1 MSKRSGGRLIRSRKP
16 LSGIYKMNGTAI
28 EIARQVLEL
37 EIQGINRVL
46 EGLDE
51 RFERCVDML
60 YSIRGRIIITGVG
73 KSGLIG
79 RKIAA
84 TLTSTG
90 SPAIFVHP
98 VEGLHG
104 DVGIVG
110 RDDALIA
117 ISNSG
122 ETTEIT
128 SLVATIRNFG
138 VKVVAMTG
146 VMSSTLAK
154 MAQVTLDC
162 RVDREACPL
171 NMAPTASTT
180 ASLALG
186 DALAIALM
194 VRRGFNRE
202 DFLRSHPAG
211 TLGERLN
218 LKVKDMM
225 LDRRSAPQV
234 GSGAK
239 INEILKSINEQNL
252 GFTLVVSDDRLLG
265 IITDGDLRRAMEL
278 EDGLFSRPAE
288 DLMTQQP
295 LTIDPDRK
303 AAEALEVMESKLI
316 TALPV
321 TRNDVLLG
329 VIHLHDLLGRG
340 QIRFTN

>member
-1 MSKRSGGRLIRSRKP
+1 
-16 LSGIYKMNGTAI
+16 MNGTSL
-28 EIARQVLEL
+28 EIARQVLDL
-37 EIQGINRVL
+37 ETQGIRTVKDA
-46 EGLDE
+46 LDE
-51 RFERCVDML
+51 RFESCIDLL

-104 DVGIVG
+104 DLGIVG
-110 RDDALIA
+110 RDDVLVA

-128 SLVATIRNFG
+128 SLAATIRKLG
-138 VKVVAMTG
+138 VKVIAMTG

-162 RVDREACPL
+162 RVEREACPL

-180 ASLALG
+180 AVLALG

-202 DFLRSHPAG
+202 DFLRSHPG
-211 TLGERLN
+211 GSLGERLN

-234 GSGAK
+234 EPESTMD
-239 INEILKSINEQNL
+239 EVLESINEKNL
-252 GFTLVVSDDRLLG
+252 GFTLVVSDDNLLG
-265 IITDGDLRRAMEL
+265 IITDGDLRRALQIQE
-278 EDGLFSRPAE
+278 GLFSRQAKN
-288 DLMTQQP
+288 LMTQNP
-295 LTIDPDRK
+295 LTIDPERK
-303 AAEALEVMESKLI
+303 AAEALEVMEHKLI

-321 TRNDVLLG
+321 IQNGSLMG

-340 QIRFTN
+340 QIRFTS

>member
-1 MSKRSGGRLIRSRKP
+1 MK
-16 LSGIYKMNGTAI
+16 GTALD
-28 EIARQVLEL
+28 IARQVLEL
-37 EIQGINRVL
+37 EIQGIQNVL
-46 EGLDE
+46 NGLDE
-51 RFERCVDML
+51 RFEKCVDLL

-128 SLVATIRNFG
+128 SLAATIRKLG
-138 VKVVAMTG
+138 VKVIAMTG
-146 VMSSTLAK
+146 IASSTLAK

-162 RVDREACPL
+162 SVIREACPL

-194 VRRGFNRE
+194 VRRGFNRD

-211 TLGERLN
+211 SLGERLN
-218 LKVKDMM
+218 LKVRDIM
-225 LDRRSAPQV
+225 LDRRSSPKV
-234 GSGAK
+234 GPDAK
-239 INEILKSINEQNL
+239 IEEVLTSVNETNL
-252 GFTLVVSDDRLLG
+252 GFTLVVLKTELLG
-265 IITDGDLRRAMEL
+265 IITDGDLRRAMEQQ
-278 EDGLFSRPAE
+278 ETLFTSKAE
-288 DLMTQQP
+288 NLMTRNP
-295 LTIDPDRK
+295 LTITPDRK
-303 AAEALEVMESKLI
+303 AAEALEVMENKLI

-321 TRNDVLLG
+321 IDNHELLG

-340 QIRFTN
+340 QIRFTH

>member
-1 MSKRSGGRLIRSRKP
+1 
-16 LSGIYKMNGTAI
+16 MNGTSL
-28 EIARQVLEL
+28 EIAIQVLDL
-37 EIQGINRVL
+37 EIQGIGTVK
-46 EGLDE
+46 EALDE
-51 RFERCVDML
+51 RFERCIDLL
-60 YSIRGRIIITGVG
+60 YAIRGRIIITGVG

-104 DVGIVG
+104 DLGIVG
-110 RDDALIA
+110 RDDVLVA

-128 SLVATIRNFG
+128 SLAATIRKLG
-138 VKVVAMTG
+138 VKVIAMTG

-162 RVDREACPL
+162 RVEREACPL

-180 ASLALG
+180 AVLALG

-202 DFLRSHPAG
+202 DFLRSHPG
-211 TLGERLN
+211 GSLGERLN

-234 GSGAK
+234 KPEATMD
-239 INEILKSINEQNL
+239 EVLESINEKNL
-252 GFTLVVSDDRLLG
+252 GFTLVVSDDNLLG
-265 IITDGDLRRAMEL
+265 IITDGDLRRALQIQE
-278 EDGLFSRPAE
+278 GLFSRQAKN
-288 DLMTQQP
+288 LMTQNP
-295 LTIDPDRK
+295 LTIDPERK
-303 AAEALEVMESKLI
+303 AAEALEVMENKLI

-321 TRNDVLLG
+321 IQNGSLRG

-340 QIRFTN
+340 QIRFTS